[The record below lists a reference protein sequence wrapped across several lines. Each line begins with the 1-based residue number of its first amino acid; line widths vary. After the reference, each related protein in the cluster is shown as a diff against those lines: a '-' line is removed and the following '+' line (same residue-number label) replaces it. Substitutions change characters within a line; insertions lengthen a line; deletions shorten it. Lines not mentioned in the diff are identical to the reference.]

1 MKTKKGKKEVINK
14 FQMSV
19 EDNVE
24 FAKRQIVDSIYR
36 EACVEGINVTF
47 PETQQIY
54 DGFMVNSLSY

>member
-1 MKTKKGKKEVINK
+1 MINK

-24 FAKRQIVDSIYR
+24 FAKRQIVDSIYN
-36 EACVEGINVTF
+36 EARVERINVTF

-54 DGFMVNSLSY
+54 DGFLVNSLS

>member
-1 MKTKKGKKEVINK
+1 MINK

-24 FAKRQIVDSIYR
+24 FAKRQIVGSIYK
-36 EACVEGINVTF
+36 EARVEGINVTF

-54 DGFMVNSLSY
+54 DGFLVNSLS

>member
-1 MKTKKGKKEVINK
+1 MINK

-19 EDNVE
+19 EDSVE